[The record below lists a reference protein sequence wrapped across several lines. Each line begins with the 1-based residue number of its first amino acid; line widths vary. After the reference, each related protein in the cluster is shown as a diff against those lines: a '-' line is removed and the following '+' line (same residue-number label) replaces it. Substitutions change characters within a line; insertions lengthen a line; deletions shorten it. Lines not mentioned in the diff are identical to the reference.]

1 MDKHIQKLLRDYT
14 QSPTDEL
21 AHKISHAILRS
32 REPSTEMNMY
42 CPNCHSMQVFSVPT
56 DSPGLC
62 TNCGWESSEGFKGTA
77 EEVEE
82 AEEEWEEEECPRC
95 EAAIDGAGDLRT
107 TEEDEEGCV
116 HCYDS
121 DEECCAACGNS
132 LWNSGQWETW
142 AFVSEATADRVEVDG
157 GSMVCLECLQEV
169 GIYDLGDAAED

>member
-32 REPSTEMNMY
+32 G
-42 CPNCHSMQVFSVPT
+42 
-56 DSPGLC
+56 GLAPE
-62 TNCGWESSEGFKGTA
+62 TGIA
-77 EEVEE
+77 EEDHPQASGLPFPTGWAAEVE
-82 AEEEWEEEECPRC
+82 AEEWDQEECPRC
-95 EAAIDGAGDLRT
+95 EASIDGAGDLRT